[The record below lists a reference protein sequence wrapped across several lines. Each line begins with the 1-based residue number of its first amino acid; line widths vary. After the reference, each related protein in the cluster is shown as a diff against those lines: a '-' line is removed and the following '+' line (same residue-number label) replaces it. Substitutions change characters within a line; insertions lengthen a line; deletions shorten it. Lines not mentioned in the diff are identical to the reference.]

1 MAGFRCLKISAI
13 CFLAA
18 ITATACGQ
26 ERTWTSGNGKYEI
39 EATMV
44 EQLDDSVKLK
54 RSDNGKLITVPLNRL
69 SKADQDF
76 LNTRLGA
83 VSSSK
88 PDAPDSGSSTKGST
102 TEGSSTKGSTEGNST
117 EGNSTEGSSSKA
129 SSPEDSA
136 ARGSSTKDSSP
147 NGSATKGSAT
157 KGSATKGSSTKL
169 ANLNVSAR
177 AQWSKFPYENENA
190 RDLELLI
197 EAKGEAAATAV
208 RFGLLK
214 MQTCET
220 DKGPIE
226 TKEENFRMQ
235 DITKEFAKVK
245 RSEQEFFNEH
255 PKDGV
260 RVVLKFEH
268 PNEELSRFETVKG
281 EFKIKTG
288 GSRQTIELADVFQTL
303 DKNIDDPK
311 LKALGLEVKPN
322 RDEGNVRIGLQ
333 GKLDSVVKVH
343 LLDQRGNKPDGLLGT
358 SWGGAGNAFSYNF
371 QFENDASIP
380 ANLMFRIDVAED
392 LEELAIPFDLQKV
405 DIPSK

>member
-102 TEGSSTKGSTEGNST
+102 TEGSSTKGSTEG
-117 EGNSTEGSSSKA
+117 SSSKA

-147 NGSATKGSAT
+147 KGSAA

-288 GSRQTIELADVFQTL
+288 GSRQTIELADVLQTL

>member
-117 EGNSTEGSSSKA
+117 EGSSSKA

-147 NGSATKGSAT
+147 KGSAT

-226 TKEENFRMQ
+226 TKEEN
-235 DITKEFAKVK
+235 ITKEFAKVK

-288 GSRQTIELADVFQTL
+288 GSRQTIELADVLQTL

-322 RDEGNVRIGLQ
+322 RDEGNVRINLQ

>member
-102 TEGSSTKGSTEGNST
+102 TEGSSTKGSTEG
-117 EGNSTEGSSSKA
+117 SSSKA

-147 NGSATKGSAT
+147 KGNATKGSAR

-226 TKEENFRMQ
+226 TKEENY
-235 DITKEFAKVK
+235 ITKEFAKVK

-288 GSRQTIELADVFQTL
+288 GSRQTIELADVLQTL

-322 RDEGNVRIGLQ
+322 RDEGNVRINLQ